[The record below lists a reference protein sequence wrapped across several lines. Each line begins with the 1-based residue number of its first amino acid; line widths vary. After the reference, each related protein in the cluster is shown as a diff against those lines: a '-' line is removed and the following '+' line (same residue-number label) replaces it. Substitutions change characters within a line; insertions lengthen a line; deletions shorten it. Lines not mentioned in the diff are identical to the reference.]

1 MSDLNAFIT
10 EKVVPFR
17 EKCLEI
23 IKKEHPILY
32 KGADL
37 FLKGRGV
44 RIGFQVLENSTVVGI
59 YTFALDGIHIA
70 KVEKGTLDPSFKIPL
85 IGDIRLYGVMERKD
99 LEEMLNDPGLL
110 NDDILKNSVKY
121 LHSFTLKFL

>member
-1 MSDLNAFIT
+1 MFDLNVFIT
-10 EKVVPFR
+10 EKVVSFR

-32 KGADL
+32 KATDL

-44 RIGFQVLENSTVVGI
+44 RIGFQVTENGIVVGI
-59 YTFALDGIHIA
+59 YTFELEGIHIS

-85 IGDIRLYGVMERKD
+85 IGDIRFYGIMERKD
-99 LEEMLNDPGLL
+99 LEEMLNDSNLL
-110 NDDILKNSVKY
+110 TDDILKNSVKY
-121 LHSFTLKFL
+121 LRSLTLKFL

>member
-1 MSDLNAFIT
+1 MPDLNTVIT

-32 KGADL
+32 KAADL

-44 RIGFQVLENSTVVGI
+44 RVGFQVVENGTVIGI
-59 YTFALDGIHIA
+59 YTFELDGIHIA
-70 KVEKGTLDPSFKIPL
+70 KVEMGVLDPSFKIPL
-85 IGDIRLYGVMERKD
+85 IGDIKLYGIMERKD
-99 LEEMLNDPGLL
+99 LEKMLHDSTLL
-110 NDDILKNSVKY
+110 DDNILKNSVKY
-121 LHSFTLKFL
+121 LRSFTLKFL